1 MIKPETG
8 KGELMPNLCVSQVS
22 KECLW
27 MSCRLMVKESLMIK
41 PLTFGTS
48 MWFLGHSC
56 YSLVPSHSS
65 SLILW
70 PDVCFTIFQWI
81 YGPQDYRFLSLG
93 KCEHRGNGKKE
104 ASSNKFSFPR
114 LIVVPLSIHLLVEYI
129 SRQQISSLFL
139 FYSFIYGC
147 KSWKCCTIIK
157 PLSFWLLHKCHSRT
171 DSSQSWVWWCTKGK
185 GKVNR
190 CIIK

>member
-1 MIKPETG
+1 MKKPECWT
-8 KGELMPNLCVSQVS
+8 
-22 KECLW
+22 CLSFDGPAVGFPICRSTSFSWFHYSSSNSLWRNMSSTDSPWGTNEW
-27 MSCRLMVKESLMIK
+27 MSVCLSVTKE
-41 PLTFGTS
+41 
-48 MWFLGHSC
+48 
-56 YSLVPSHSS
+56 
-65 SLILW
+65 
-70 PDVCFTIFQWI
+70 
-81 YGPQDYRFLSLG
+81 LSLG